1 LRRLSGQLSAP
12 SWLGDIPSP
21 PSKTSRH
28 RVQGSRDDEKIQPRR
43 EIFNVVKIVLEFS
56 VDLLDIGDMPLVD
69 LRPPG
74 NARFHDVPVAVEG
87 NF

>member
-1 LRRLSGQLSAP
+1 M
-12 SWLGDIPSP
+12 GDIPSP